1 MPDLLLYNSADDS
14 FSVGATVNAVIYS
27 SGDVSYLPPGM
38 FKSTCIIKIDDFPF
52 DEQICKLKVMIDFIK
67 IKKIFCENYY
77 LIKFGSWTYDESAIN
92 LQNKSS
98 TGQVDS
104 YIKNGEWF
112 LKGELNFSKCIL
124 FFLINVYKQQYF
136 SYE

>member
-1 MPDLLLYNSADDS
+1 M
-14 FSVGATVNAVIYS
+14 GATVNAVIYFDGS
-27 SGDVSYLPPGM
+27 VTYLPPGM

-52 DEQICKLKVMIDFIK
+52 DEQV
-67 IKKIFCENYY
+67 CE
-77 LIKFGSWTYDESAIN
+77 LKFGSWTYDESAVT

-112 LKGELNFSKCIL
+112 LKGNNSNKTKNNCYHIWKLNFFLL
-124 FFLINVYKQQYF
+124 FNK
-136 SYE
+136 

>member
-1 MPDLLLYNSADDS
+1 M
-14 FSVGATVNAVIYS
+14 NAVIYS

-67 IKKIFCENYY
+67 IKKIFCEHYY
-77 LIKFGSWTYDESAIN
+77 LNKFGSWTYDESAIN

-112 LKGELNFSKCIL
+112 LKGELK
-124 FFLINVYKQQYF
+124 FFV
-136 SYE
+136 